1 MPIKVVTD
9 SASDLPVEIAESLDI
24 TIVPCIVNFGTESYK
39 DGVDLPADDFYDRL
53 TSGSVFPTTSQPSP
67 GDFAQVYDAISQE
80 ADGIVSI
87 HLSSKLSRTY
97 ESAVQG
103 KGESKA
109 ECPIEVLDSA
119 QASMGIGMVAMAAA
133 RAAGQGASFEEVARA
148 ARAAAGRSQL
158 YFLLDTLEYLQ
169 RGGRIGNARA
179 LVGSL
184 LNIKPMLIVREGE
197 VQELGKARTFPKGI
211 AKLQDVTKGYAPLES
226 VCVLHTTTPDLARE
240 VAESI
245 GDLLP
250 EDQEPFIARTGPT
263 VGAHVGPGVI
273 GVGLLQAEGSSP
285 PGD

>member
-1 MPIKVVTD
+1 MPIKIVTD

-24 TIVPCIVNFGTESYK
+24 TIVPCIVNFGTETYK
-39 DGVDLPADDFYDRL
+39 DGVDLLANDFYDRL
-53 TSGSVFPTTSQPSP
+53 TGGSVFPTTSQPSP
-67 GDFAQVYDAISQE
+67 GDFAQVYDDISQG
-80 ADGIVSI
+80 ADGIVSV

-97 ESAVQG
+97 ESAVRG
-103 KGESKA
+103 KGESSA
-109 ECPIEVLDSA
+109 ECPIEVIDSA

-133 RAAGQGASFEEVARA
+133 RAAGQGASLEDVARA

-169 RGGRIGNARA
+169 RGGRIGKARA

-211 AKLQDVTKGYAPLES
+211 AKLQDVTRGYAPLES
-226 VCVLHTTTPDLARE
+226 ACVLHTTTPDLARE